1 MSIWNEGIDNPPARG
16 GWSSFP
22 YPSRVRIFWGNSAAM
37 GDLPGEKIRVFM
49 IDDHQM
55 FVSGIRSIFEGD
67 DRIQIVG
74 ACHDGSSA
82 LSQLIENQPVDVI
95 LLDINLPGMDGVA
108 LQQLIQQNLPACR
121 VIALTMHHE
130 GVFIQK
136 MIKGGA
142 KGYVLKNSGKE
153 HLKKVILTVAG
164 GDNYF
169 GDDIKE
175 ALMQGMMPGSAS
187 TSIPKLSRREK
198 EVLLLITQEHTT
210 AEIAEKL
217 FISQNTVETHRK
229 NLLQKLNVRNT
240 AGLVRLAVER
250 GLLE

>member
-1 MSIWNEGIDNPPARG
+1 MAEST
-16 GWSSFP
+16 SK
-22 YPSRVRIFWGNSAAM
+22 M
-37 GDLPGEKIRVFM
+37 IRVFM
-49 IDDHQM
+49 IDDHQL

-67 DRIQIVG
+67 EEIQIVG

-82 LSQLIENQPVDVI
+82 MSQLSKNQPIDVV

-108 LQQLIQQNLPACR
+108 LNQLIRQNFPACQ
-121 VIALTMHHE
+121 VIALTMHQE
-130 GVFIQK
+130 SVFIQK

-142 KGYVLKNSGKE
+142 RGYVLKNSGKD
-153 HLKKVILTVAG
+153 HLKKAILAVAEG
-164 GDNYF
+164 GTFF
-169 GDDIKE
+169 GDDVKE
-175 ALMQGMMPGSAS
+175 ALMQEMMPGSAS
-187 TSIPKLSRREK
+187 KSVPKLSRREK

-240 AGLVRLAVER
+240 AGLVRLAMEKGLVE
-250 GLLE
+250 